1 MNSSPSDTQ
10 RALSGVPG
18 LDEVLGGGLPRER
31 LYLVQGDPGVGKTT
45 LALQFLLAGAEAG
58 EVCLYLTLSETKEEL
73 CAVADSHGW
82 SLDKLTLFE
91 LPNRG
96 DDGEENTMFHPSEV
110 ELAETTKMLLEE
122 VARVKPTRVVF
133 DSLSEIRLLSQG
145 PLRYRR
151 QVLAL
156 KQFFVG
162 RGSTVLLLDDRT
174 SDPGDL
180 QLQSLAH
187 GVLSLEQLSPLY
199 GAERRRMRVL
209 KMRGVRFRGGYHD
222 FALQTG
228 GMKLF
233 PRLVAANHRE
243 GFERGQLLSGVAQID
258 ALVGGGLHRGTSTL
272 LMGPAGTGKSTVAI
286 QYAKAAAAAGQHA
299 AIFAFDESVST
310 LQARSAG
317 VGLNLESEIASGA
330 IEIRQ
335 VDPAELAPGEFTHA
349 VRAAVEERGAQVI
362 IIDSLNGYLHA
373 MPEEH
378 FLTLQLHELLTYLG
392 QRGVI
397 TLMVVAQHGLVGSS
411 MQSPIDVSYLAD
423 AVMVFRHVE
432 LAGQLRKAISMLKRR
447 TGAHEKTIRELFI
460 EKTGIK
466 VGEPL
471 HGFEGVLTGLP
482 TRAQDLA
489 QELGRDME

>member
-1 MNSSPSDTQ
+1 MTSRPPSQ
-10 RALSGVPG
+10 EKGRAFTGVPG
-18 LDEVLGGGLPRER
+18 LDAILGGGLPRDR
-31 LYLVQGDPGVGKTT
+31 IYLLQGDPGVGKTT

-58 EVCLYLTLSETKEEL
+58 ETCLYLTLSETKEEL
-73 CAVADSHGW
+73 RAVAYSHGW

-96 DDGEENTMFHPSEV
+96 DYAEENTMFHPSEV
-110 ELAETTKMLLEE
+110 ELAETTKTLLEE
-122 VARVKPTRVVF
+122 VARAKPTRVVF

-145 PLRYRR
+145 ALRYRR

-162 RGSTVLLLDDRT
+162 RSCTVLLLDDRT

-222 FALQTG
+222 FALETG
-228 GMKLF
+228 GMRLF

-243 GFERGQLLSGVAQID
+243 GFERGELLSGVAQID

-299 AIFAFDESVST
+299 AIFAFDESAST
-310 LQARSAG
+310 LLARSAG
-317 VGLNLESEIASGA
+317 VGLDLRPEIAAGK

-349 VRAAVEERGAQVI
+349 VRAAVEERGARVI

-392 QRGVI
+392 QQGVI
-397 TLMVVAQHGLVGSS
+397 TLMVVAQHGLVGAS

-432 LAGQLRKAISMLKRR
+432 MAGQLRKAISMLKRR
-447 TGAHEKTIRELFI
+447 TGPHEKTIRELSI

-471 HGFEGVLTGLP
+471 RGLQGLLTGLP
-482 TRAQDLA
+482 IRAQDFV
-489 QELGRDME
+489 RDLE